1 MVIRSRCGDK
11 RGSSGVVNEVMV
23 GQMGVGGS
31 EVCGFSG
38 GQVEN

>member
-1 MVIRSRCGDK
+1 MRSRCGDK
-11 RGSSGVVNEVMV
+11 RGSSGEVNEVVV
-23 GQMGVGGS
+23 GQMGVVGS